1 MSTTSTGNTSTRE
14 ILNVSPGK
22 IGSTSTDMINGSQTY
37 TQLSTVTA
45 VTSLSTVSP
54 SLFIA
59 GTTVV
64 VNGDT
69 TTTTTRLL
77 DGSLIVAVSI
87 GDITTSTT
95 TNLGG
100 QVIEI
105 KTIDMKTGWVSGQT
119 ITYVN
124 GIASSSLWASTTQ
137 GAALAESLHVSF
149 SNVGNP
155 TFSTSAYLAPGVASL
170 STAVPVTSPLTELT
184 IDYAKKIT
192 ATSANDSVVGNIS
205 VELIEGGK
213 GNDTLYGGGN
223 TSTSSTDMFGGG
235 LERYFCF

>member
-1 MSTTSTGNTSTRE
+1 MSTISTSTVIPRTIS
-14 ILNVSPGK
+14 NVPPS
-22 IGSTSTDMINGSQTY
+22 ITGSTSIGMINGSQTY

-54 SLFIA
+54 SLYIA
-59 GTTVV
+59 GTTVE

-69 TTTTTRLL
+69 TTTTTRQL

-100 QVIEI
+100 QIIEI
-105 KTIDMKTGWVSGQT
+105 KTINMKTGWASGQT

-124 GIASSSLWASTTQ
+124 GIASSSFWKTMVL
-137 GAALAESLHVSF
+137 GAALTESLHVSF

-170 STAVPVTSPLTELT
+170 STAVPVTSPLTKLT

-223 TSTSSTDMFGGG
+223 TSTSSTDIFGGG